1 MGHFSVPAGLLRLR
15 FELVVCTYC
24 VHSVCWLVKNFWR
37 TAQSRNE
44 WKQISIF
51 GWDLGLE

>member
-1 MGHFSVPAGLLRLR
+1 MMGHFSVPAGLLRLR
-15 FELVVCTYC
+15 FELVVLYST
-24 VHSVCWLVKNFWR
+24 VCWLVKNFWR

>member
-1 MGHFSVPAGLLRLR
+1 MMGHFSVPAGLLRACALST
-15 FELVVCTYC
+15 VMYS
-24 VHSVCWLVKNFWR
+24 SVCWLVKNFWR